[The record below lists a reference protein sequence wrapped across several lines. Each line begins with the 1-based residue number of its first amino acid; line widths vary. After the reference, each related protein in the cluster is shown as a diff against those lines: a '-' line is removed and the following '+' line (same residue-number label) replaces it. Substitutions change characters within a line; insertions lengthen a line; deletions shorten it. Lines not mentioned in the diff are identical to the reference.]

1 MKKTIL
7 LLSASLILATPVSFA
22 STIQNF
28 SNIELGS
35 ERTIDPTNEFA
46 NMYATPLVIAISKGD
61 ISVVKKFIEY
71 GADVNELTNGKTPL
85 MYAARYNEL
94 EIVKFLIEN
103 GAKINIKDSNNFTAA
118 DYAKISN
125 ATEVYEYLSNLK

>member
-22 STIQNF
+22 STIPNF
-28 SNIELGS
+28 SNIELG
-35 ERTIDPTNEFA
+35 TDPTNEFE
-46 NMYATPLVIAISKGD
+46 NMYATPLVIAICKGD

-71 GADVNELTNGKTPL
+71 GADVNEFTNGKTPL

-103 GAKINIKDSNNFTAA
+103 GAKTNVKDSNNFTAT

-125 ATEVYEYLSNLK
+125 ATEVFEYLSNLK